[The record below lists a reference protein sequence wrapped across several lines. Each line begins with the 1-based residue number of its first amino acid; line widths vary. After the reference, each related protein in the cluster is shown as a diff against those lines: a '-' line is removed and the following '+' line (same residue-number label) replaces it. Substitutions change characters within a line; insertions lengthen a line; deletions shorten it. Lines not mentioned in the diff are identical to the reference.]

1 MSDIV
6 SFKQNLQKQI
16 NNLVDQEKVAQSKFN
31 VMQKMFK
38 DFPTSDDVRFE
49 FQDAISNLNIV
60 KKQLMMLK
68 Q

>member
-1 MSDIV
+1 MNDIV
-6 SFKQNLQKQI
+6 GFKQNLQKQI
-16 NNLVDQEKVAQSKFN
+16 NNLVDQEKTAQSKFD

-60 KKQLMMLK
+60 KKQLMILK

>member
-6 SFKQNLQKQI
+6 SFKQAKQNQI
-16 NNLVDQEKVAQSKFN
+16 DNLVNQAKIAQSKFD

-38 DFPTSDDVRFE
+38 DFPNCDDVRFE
-49 FQDAISNLNIV
+49 FQDAISNLNMI

-68 Q
+68 

>member
-6 SFKQNLQKQI
+6 SFKQEQQKQVD
-16 NNLVDQEKVAQSKFN
+16 NLVNQEKIAQSKFD

-38 DFPTSDDVRFE
+38 DFPACDDVRFE
-49 FQDAISNLNIV
+49 FQDAISNLNMI

-68 Q
+68 

>member
-6 SFKQNLQKQI
+6 NFKQNLQKQI
-16 NNLVDQEKVAQSKFN
+16 DNLVDQKKIAQSKFD

-38 DFPTSDDVRFE
+38 DFPTCDDIRFE
-49 FQDAISNLNIV
+49 LQDAISNLNMI
-60 KKQLMMLK
+60 KNQLMMIK

>member
-1 MSDIV
+1 MSDII
-6 SFKQNLQKQI
+6 SFKQNLQRQI
-16 NNLVDQEKVAQSKFN
+16 DNLVDQKKIAQSKFD

-38 DFPTSDDVRFE
+38 DFPTCDDIRFE

-60 KKQLMMLK
+60 KKQLMILK

>member
-6 SFKQNLQKQI
+6 SFKQEQQKQVD
-16 NNLVDQEKVAQSKFN
+16 NLVNQEKIAQSKFD

-38 DFPTSDDVRFE
+38 DFPTCDDVRFE
-49 FQDAISNLNIV
+49 LQDAISSLNLV

-68 Q
+68 

>member
-6 SFKQNLQKQI
+6 SFKQEQQKQVD
-16 NNLVDQEKVAQSKFN
+16 NLVNQEKIAQSKFD

-38 DFPTSDDVRFE
+38 DFPTCDDVRFE
-49 FQDAISNLNIV
+49 FQDAISNLNMV

-68 Q
+68 

>member
-1 MSDIV
+1 MNDIV
-6 SFKQNLQKQI
+6 SFKQEQQKQI
-16 NNLVDQEKVAQSKFN
+16 DNLVNQEKIAQSKFN

-38 DFPTSDDVRFE
+38 DFPTCDDVRFE

-68 Q
+68 

>member
-6 SFKQNLQKQI
+6 SFKQEQQKQVD
-16 NNLVDQEKVAQSKFN
+16 NLVNQEKIAQSKFN

-38 DFPTSDDVRFE
+38 DFPTCDDVRFE
-49 FQDAISNLNIV
+49 FQDAISNLNMV

-68 Q
+68 